1 MASYEPIVLNGQVR
15 GAFFMARK
23 NTSEKLIKEYLRHRK
38 ILETGYF
45 YILDSSGTVLL
56 HPSKEGQNL
65 LAGTDVDGI
74 PIFREIIERKNGTLI
89 YRWLNAETHKVQN
102 KLALFS
108 YFPKID
114 WYVAAS
120 LNLSEALEPLE
131 KLRWVLILITFTMT
145 LGMVVVTFVFGKQVS
160 TALIQVVVS
169 LRRPASQV
177 EGSSR
182 RLSDES
188 NLLATSSIHQA
199 SSLQETVSAVEEIR
213 ATAAKN
219 LDGTQ
224 LTERLSNEMAMKAES
239 GQQVLAEL
247 TKKVQRIATSND
259 ALRSEIH
266 KSHQDLTRIVTV
278 IKAIDAKT
286 NIINEIVF
294 QTKLLSFNASVE
306 AARAGE
312 QGKGFS
318 VVAEEVGRLASL
330 SGNAANEIKKTL
342 IASVAEVSEIVQR
355 TQSQSESLIQSTEQ
369 EIREGVQI
377 SSQCR
382 ESFERILTQVTETNQ
397 AIADIANASKEQ
409 TMGVEEIN
417 KAILLM
423 DQVTQTNSGTA
434 QQVNVLADELR
445 SSAVAMSE
453 AISLLETFVSG
464 KSL

>member
-1 MASYEPIVLNGQVR
+1 
-15 GAFFMARK
+15 
-23 NTSEKLIKEYLRHRK
+23 
-38 ILETGYF
+38 
-45 YILDSSGTVLL
+45 
-56 HPSKEGQNL
+56 
-65 LAGTDVDGI
+65 
-74 PIFREIIERKNGTLI
+74 
-89 YRWLNAETHKVQN
+89 
-102 KLALFS
+102 
-108 YFPKID
+108 
-114 WYVAAS
+114 
-120 LNLSEALEPLE
+120 
-131 KLRWVLILITFTMT
+131 
-145 LGMVVVTFVFGKQVS
+145 
-160 TALIQVVVS
+160 
-169 LRRPASQV
+169 
-177 EGSSR
+177 
-182 RLSDES
+182 
-188 NLLATSSIHQA
+188 
-199 SSLQETVSAVEEIR
+199 
-213 ATAAKN
+213 
-219 LDGTQ
+219 
-224 LTERLSNEMAMKAES
+224 MAMKAES

>member
-1 MASYEPIVLNGQVR
+1 
-15 GAFFMARK
+15 
-23 NTSEKLIKEYLRHRK
+23 
-38 ILETGYF
+38 
-45 YILDSSGTVLL
+45 
-56 HPSKEGQNL
+56 
-65 LAGTDVDGI
+65 
-74 PIFREIIERKNGTLI
+74 
-89 YRWLNAETHKVQN
+89 
-102 KLALFS
+102 
-108 YFPKID
+108 
-114 WYVAAS
+114 
-120 LNLSEALEPLE
+120 
-131 KLRWVLILITFTMT
+131 
-145 LGMVVVTFVFGKQVS
+145 VTFVFGKQVS